1 MAGLH
6 DRVQTSFF
14 PFNQKLRNNATR
26 NVKIEY
32 IEYFSI
38 KKSSVMCNSVFFVS
52 CSFTITDACGTIA

>member
-32 IEYFSI
+32 IEHFSI
-38 KKSSVMCNSVFFVS
+38 KKSVLCVTVFFFVAS
-52 CSFTITDACGTIA
+52 SYTITDACGTIA